1 MTVTQ
6 EQDTERCRW
15 VAEVPL
21 DALSRE
27 QKILLLKR
35 LRSKLCS
42 LVAAL
47 TAKQSGAPI
56 TRVATPVLHDRI
68 CHVLLPEMLVMASA
82 VRRSL
87 QLHPFSFALWCT
99 RSAGSD
105 MEHMLPQVHGTP
117 VKDMSAAPE
126 RLACDGAAAQPLPM
140 APLDPALTVAQQR
153 MNTQGA
159 AKRRR
164 GPAIKQK
171 DIVPKQRCAI
181 GNRNRSRCFQNRHS
195 Q

>member
-1 MTVTQ
+1 M
-6 EQDTERCRW
+6 
-15 VAEVPL
+15 PL

-56 TRVATPVLHDRI
+56 TRVPS
-68 CHVLLPEMLVMASA
+68 LLPQSILGSLKLSSASA
-82 VRRSL
+82 MCAPCIDRCPGWAGRRMRL
-87 QLHPFSFALWCT
+87 LL
-99 RSAGSD
+99 
-105 MEHMLPQVHGTP
+105 LQVHGTP
-117 VKDMSAAPE
+117 VKDTSAAPE
-126 RLACDGAAAQPLPM
+126 RLACEGSVAQPLPM

-164 GPAIKQK
+164 GPALKRNTAA
-171 DIVPKQRCAI
+171 PKQRCTP
-181 GNRNRSRCFQNRHS
+181 GSRHNWYSILMYHVMVTL
-195 Q
+195 